1 MDIEVSYEEVI
12 REVKDASRS
21 DAQETIEEMK
31 ALVGR
36 LYNLGVVSSEES
48 HKLVRLFDKLNA
60 DYEGS
65 FWGKS

>member
-36 LYNLGVVSSEES
+36 LYNLGVVS
-48 HKLVRLFDKLNA
+48 
-60 DYEGS
+60 
-65 FWGKS
+65 